1 MEPADVLDGVEE
13 EHKERSRLNAAVA
26 VVVAILATFMG
37 ICNVKDGNIVQAMQ
51 QAQAGKIDH
60 WAWYQARK
68 IRVDMGKATLATL
81 ATIPSADKKT
91 IDYYKGFV
99 AKEDS
104 KLKETQQLAEKDQKV
119 YDDFNFH
126 DDQFDLAESSL
137 AIAISLMA
145 VTSLTQKRW
154 LFLVALVPTIFG
166 LIMGLAGLFNWGVH
180 PDALAKFL
188 GT

>member
-1 MEPADVLDGVEE
+1 MEPEALVGQED

-51 QAQAGKIDH
+51 QAQADKVDH

-68 IRVDMGKATLATL
+68 IRVDMGRATLATVETL
-81 ATIPSADKKT
+81 PSPNKKT
-91 IDYYKGFV
+91 ISFYKEFV
-99 AKEDS
+99 AKEEG
-104 KLKETQQLAEKDQKV
+104 KLKETQQLADKDQKS

-145 VTSLTQKRW
+145 VTSLTQKKW
-154 LFLVALVPTIFG
+154 LFLIALVPTFFG
-166 LIMGLAGLFNWGVH
+166 LLMGLAGLFNWGIH
-180 PDALAKFL
+180 PNALAKFL